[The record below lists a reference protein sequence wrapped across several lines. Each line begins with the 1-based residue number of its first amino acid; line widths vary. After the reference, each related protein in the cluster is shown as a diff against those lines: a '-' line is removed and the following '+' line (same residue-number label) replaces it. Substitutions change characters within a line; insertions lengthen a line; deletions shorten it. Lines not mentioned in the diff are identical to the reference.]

1 MIKKFFFLLTSIVL
15 VILIILP
22 GCQRQDA
29 EIETSNQSEET
40 KVISDFLMPAPVL
53 GVVIDSNGKILHVES
68 GSAAESFGLLVG
80 DALISI
86 DGVSIISERDKVRE
100 LIRANTEK
108 TEMVL
113 RYQRDDN
120 IVVIQISPSQQPQFS
135 IDQEIKATPTPVL
148 PPDEYL

>member
-1 MIKKFFFLLTSIVL
+1 MIKKFSFLLTSIVL
-15 VILIILP
+15 AILIILT

-29 EIETSNQSEET
+29 ETETSNQSEET
-40 KVISDFLMPAPVL
+40 KVISYVLMPAPVL

-80 DALISI
+80 DTLISI

-108 TEMVL
+108 TEMEL
-113 RYQRDDN
+113 RYQRNDN

-135 IDQEIKATPTPVL
+135 IDQEIKVTPTPVL
-148 PPDEYL
+148 PPEEYL

>member
-1 MIKKFFFLLTSIVL
+1 MIKKFSFLLTSIVL
-15 VILIILP
+15 VILIILT

-29 EIETSNQSEET
+29 ETETSNQNDET
-40 KVISDFLMPAPVL
+40 KVIPYGLTPAPVL
-53 GVVIDSNGKILHVES
+53 GVVIDSNGKILHIES

-80 DALISI
+80 DTLISI

-108 TEMVL
+108 TEMEL
-113 RYQRDDN
+113 RYQRNDN

-135 IDQEIKATPTPVL
+135 IDQEIEATPTPVS